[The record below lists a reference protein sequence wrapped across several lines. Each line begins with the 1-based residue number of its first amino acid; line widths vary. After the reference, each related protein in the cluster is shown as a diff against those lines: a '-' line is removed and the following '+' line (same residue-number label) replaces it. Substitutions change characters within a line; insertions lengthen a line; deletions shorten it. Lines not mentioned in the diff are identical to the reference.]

1 MRLLLTLLAIPALCL
16 ATTTS
21 ASAHCQVPCGIYNDH
36 GRIHMLKEDAT
47 TIGKAVAN
55 IEALGT
61 ATDPKSFNQ
70 RVRWVQTKE
79 DHGSHIIE
87 VVSEYFLTQKIK
99 PAKPENR
106 KAWMTYMNQL
116 VTCHA
121 VMRAAMNSKQT
132 VSPAVV
138 ADLYASIAK
147 LGEFYPDKHSHG
159 SKHKKR
165 KRGGQGHRH

>member
-70 RVRWVQTKE
+70 RVRWIQTKE
-79 DHGSHIIE
+79 DHASHIIK

-99 PAKPENR
+99 PAKQSDR
-106 KAWMTYMNQL
+106 KAWMTYVDRL
-116 VTCHA
+116 VACHA
-121 VMRAAMNSKQT
+121 VMRAAMKTKQT
-132 VSPAVV
+132 VGKGAVGELRE
-138 ADLYASIAK
+138 AITE
-147 LGEFYPDKHSHG
+147 LGLFYPGDHHK
-159 SKHKKR
+159 KHKSTK
-165 KRGGQGHRH
+165 